1 MAPTSLSSA
10 WPETASAAQDTGPF
24 PYLPGGSVSAIK
36 A

>member
-1 MAPTSLSSA
+1 MTTTSVSPA

-24 PYLPGGSVSAIK
+24 PYLHGGSVSAIK